1 MSNPKCNSKA
11 FKKRQTKYK
20 FIISGK
26 QWNGFE
32 FGWVVV
38 LLLFSLVFC
47 VRVCVC
53 VSLSRPES
61 KSGQKNGLTFVN
73 NLSCAFL
80 LLLHLVQTH
89 TQRSANCTRACVC
102 VCVCICNGTI
112 MERLFPQFKIWPSFS
127 LTSQIPNST
136 LSQNKKKKKS
146 AKRGERSGW
155 AKRMHRY
162 TEKNKSTLGSQ
173 PIKDNT
179 QISQS

>member
-1 MSNPKCNSKA
+1 M
-11 FKKRQTKYK
+11 KRVRVRVSCC
-20 FIISGK
+20 FVIIFV
-26 QWNGFE
+26 GF
-32 FGWVVV
+32 
-38 LLLFSLVFC
+38 LRAC
-47 VRVCVC
+47 VCVC

-136 LSQNKKKKKS
+136 LSQNKKKKKIS
-146 AKRGERSGW
+146 KEGRKKWMGKEDASV
-155 AKRMHRY
+155 HR
-162 TEKNKSTLGSQ
+162 EKQIYIRQ
-173 PIKDNT
+173 PAN
-179 QISQS
+179 